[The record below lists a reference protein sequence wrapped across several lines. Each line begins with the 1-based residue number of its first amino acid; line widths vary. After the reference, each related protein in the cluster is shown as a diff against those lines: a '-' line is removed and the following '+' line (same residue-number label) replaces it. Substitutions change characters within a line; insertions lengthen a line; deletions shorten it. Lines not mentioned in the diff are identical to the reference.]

1 MPIVSV
7 SLFGGR
13 TQRKKHRL
21 AEAVYEL
28 RKAELKDKEV
38 DIIDEPT
45 AGQLLNNLYR
55 NPYESAIDKMLHFF
69 LPKVSELHLKAQDS
83 DILYRE
89 IAKLF
94 LKMLLQPGIQDLK
107 KSANQKL
114 NDCYD
119 KRRRHKELCKLFSK
133 IS

>member
-1 MPIVSV
+1 MPIVTV

-45 AGQLLNNLYR
+45 AR
-55 NPYESAIDKMLHFF
+55 
-69 LPKVSELHLKAQDS
+69 
-83 DILYRE
+83 
-89 IAKLF
+89 
-94 LKMLLQPGIQDLK
+94 
-107 KSANQKL
+107 
-114 NDCYD
+114 
-119 KRRRHKELCKLFSK
+119 
-133 IS
+133 